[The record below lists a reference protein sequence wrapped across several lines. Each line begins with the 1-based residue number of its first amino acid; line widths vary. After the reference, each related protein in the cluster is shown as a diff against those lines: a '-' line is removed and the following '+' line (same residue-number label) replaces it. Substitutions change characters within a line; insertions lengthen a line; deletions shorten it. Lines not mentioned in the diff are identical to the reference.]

1 MDADTERLIDIASGE
16 VVTANILAIDKGEDG
31 NPGKIQGS
39 IEGQPTIGTIYKN
52 TAYGIYGYLDNTSA
66 MFVDKNNLYP
76 VALRNEVKTGE
87 ATLISTLDNGQTEEY
102 KIKIERVNLNNN
114 IDNKSMVIKIT
125 DERLLKK
132 AGGIVQ
138 GMSGSPIV
146 QNGKIVGALTHVMVN
161 DVTMGYAVFAEIMA
175 KNIFE

>member
-1 MDADTERLIDIASGE
+1 MDADTEQLINIASGE
-16 VVTANILAIDKGEDG
+16 VVTANILSIEKGEDG
-31 NPGKIQGS
+31 DPGKIQGS

-66 MFVDKNNLYP
+66 IFVDKNNLYP
-76 VALRNEVKTGE
+76 VALRSEIKTGE
-87 ATLISTLDNGQTEEY
+87 ATLISTLDNGQTREY
-102 KIKIERVNLNNN
+102 KIKIERINLNNN
-114 IDNKSMVIKIT
+114 IDNKSMVIKVT
-125 DERLLKK
+125 DEELLKK

-138 GMSGSPIV
+138 GMSGSPII

-175 KNIFE
+175 KNILE